1 MATDATPWALYGQ
14 FTNIT
19 QKHPDFKSLYSG
31 PNSLSSQGGAEE
43 TSDATLF
50 LGRRL
55 WNGAEGWINAEVD
68 QGFGL
73 SNTLGVAGFPNGGA
87 YKIGASTPYFRIQR
101 LFIRQ
106 VIEMG
111 GASQAIDA
119 GPNQFSAAASANNV
133 TITVGKLSVPDIFDA
148 NSYAHDPRADFM
160 NWAIID
166 AGSFDYAADS
176 WGYTYG
182 AAVEWNQDW
191 WTLRSGWF
199 QLSPEPNG
207 KISRVNFSE
216 NSAMLEAE
224 ERHHLFGHPGKLK
237 LLAWINHGRMGS
249 YQQALQLAA
258 LTGTT
263 PQTALVRR
271 VTSRPGVTL
280 NLEQALSADLGA
292 FVRASANRG
301 DKETYEF
308 SDINES
314 LSAGLSLKG
323 ERWNRHD
330 DTIGLAVVA
339 NRISGQAQQYFEAGG
354 LGLLIGDGR
363 LNYAPE
369 KILETYYAL
378 QLTPFALLTLDYQH
392 IANPGYNR
400 DRGPVSVYG
409 VRLHASF

>member
-1 MATDATPWALYGQ
+1 
-14 FTNIT
+14 
-19 QKHPDFKSLYSG
+19 
-31 PNSLSSQGGAEE
+31 
-43 TSDATLF
+43 
-50 LGRRL
+50 
-55 WNGAEGWINAEVD
+55 
-68 QGFGL
+68 
-73 SNTLGVAGFPNGGA
+73 
-87 YKIGASTPYFRIQR
+87 
-101 LFIRQ
+101 
-106 VIEMG
+106 
-111 GASQAIDA
+111 
-119 GPNQFSAAASANNV
+119 
-133 TITVGKLSVPDIFDA
+133 
-148 NSYAHDPRADFM
+148 
-160 NWAIID
+160 
-166 AGSFDYAADS
+166 
-176 WGYTYG
+176 
-182 AAVEWNQDW
+182 
-191 WTLRSGWF
+191 
-199 QLSPEPNG
+199 
-207 KISRVNFSE
+207 
-216 NSAMLEAE
+216 
-224 ERHHLFGHPGKLK
+224 
-237 LLAWINHGRMGS
+237 MGS